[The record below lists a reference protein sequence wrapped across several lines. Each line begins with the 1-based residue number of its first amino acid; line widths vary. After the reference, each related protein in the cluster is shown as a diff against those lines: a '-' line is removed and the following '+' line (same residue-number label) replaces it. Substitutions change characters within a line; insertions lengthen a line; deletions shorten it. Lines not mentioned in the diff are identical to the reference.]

1 MPLDPHAV
9 RSDFPILHQE
19 IGGKPLV
26 YLDNAAPTQK
36 PESVIAAVRRYY
48 EEDNANV
55 HRGIYQLSQRATD
68 AFEAARVKV
77 AGWIGAEDPRQ
88 VVWTR
93 GATESL
99 NLVAMSWGLEHLA
112 EGDEIVLTEQDHHS
126 NLVPW
131 QLVARRTGARLRYIP
146 LDEQG
151 KLDLGALPGLLGP
164 RTRVVSFSHVSNAL
178 GTINPVREIAAAAR
192 AVGALVVVDGA
203 QGAPHTPVRVSELD
217 CDFYAFS
224 GHKMLGPTGI
234 GALWGRKEVLEA
246 MPPYQGGGEM
256 ILEVEREMSTWAGLP
271 HKFEA
276 GTPNI
281 AGAVGMGAAVDYLT
295 DLGADDIA
303 RHERDITAYALE
315 RLAEFP
321 GIRIFGPPGTD
332 DRAGVISFNLKSAHP
347 HDVATILDS
356 EGIAIRAGHHCAQLT
371 MKRYGV
377 PATNRAS
384 FYIYNT
390 NDDVDRLVDGL
401 AAVTAV
407 FG

>member
-1 MPLDPHAV
+1 
-9 RSDFPILHQE
+9 
-19 IGGKPLV
+19 
-26 YLDNAAPTQK
+26 
-36 PESVIAAVRRYY
+36 
-48 EEDNANV
+48 
-55 HRGIYQLSQRATD
+55 
-68 AFEAARVKV
+68 
-77 AGWIGAEDPRQ
+77 
-88 VVWTR
+88 
-93 GATESL
+93 
-99 NLVAMSWGLEHLA
+99 
-112 EGDEIVLTEQDHHS
+112 
-126 NLVPW
+126 
-131 QLVARRTGARLRYIP
+131 
-146 LDEQG
+146 
-151 KLDLGALPGLLGP
+151 
-164 RTRVVSFSHVSNAL
+164 
-178 GTINPVREIAAAAR
+178 
-192 AVGALVVVDGA
+192 
-203 QGAPHTPVRVSELD
+203 LD

-332 DRAGVISFNLKSAHP
+332 DRAGVISFNLESAHP